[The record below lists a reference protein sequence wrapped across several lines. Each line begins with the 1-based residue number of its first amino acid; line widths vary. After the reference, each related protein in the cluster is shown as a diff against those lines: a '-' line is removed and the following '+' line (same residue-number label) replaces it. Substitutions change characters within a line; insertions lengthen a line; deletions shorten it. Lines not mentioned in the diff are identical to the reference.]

1 MGAEPGSAG
10 VRVLREV
17 TMPPKAPSAAGPTTT
32 GTKTKVS
39 DKVLTQFTSN
49 LAILQDAGL
58 PIVRSLKILEGQTK
72 VGPFKTTLLQICE
85 DVESGSSLSE
95 AMAKH
100 PGVFDPLYTNM
111 VKAGEAGGIL
121 DTILQRLA
129 EFKEKSQRLRNK
141 VKGAAAYP
149 IVVMLVACL
158 LLTFIMIFVVPKF
171 KEVYSQ
177 ITDAQG
183 KKLELPSITKG
194 LIAFAEWLLPTD
206 KGGYGIVIL
215 PVIVLA
221 IWGIVRAWGAT
232 PAGRRMIDGWK
243 IRAPVFGPVTKMT
256 IIARFARTLGTLLS
270 SGVPILEALSIV
282 RGSIPNVVLQDA
294 VQSVHDAIKEGEGM
308 AEPLGKSGIFDDMVV
323 NMIDVGEETGELDKM
338 LIRIADN
345 YDQQVDVKITALVSI
360 LEPALIVFM
369 GGAVALIV
377 FAIFLPML
385 KIVESIGG

>member
-1 MGAEPGSAG
+1 
-10 VRVLREV
+10 
-17 TMPPKAPSAAGPTTT
+17 MPPKAPSAATTSG
-32 GTKTKVS
+32 GTKTRVS
-39 DKVLTQFTSN
+39 EKVLTQFTSN

-72 VGPFKTTLLQICE
+72 VGPFKTTLAQVCE

-100 PGVFDPLYTNM
+100 SGVFDSLYTNM

-129 EFKEKSQRLRNK
+129 EFKEKSQRLKNRIQ
-141 VKGAAAYP
+141 GAMFYP
-149 IVVMLVACL
+149 LTVTVVAGG
-158 LLTFIMIFVVPKF
+158 LLTFIMVVVVPKF

-177 ITDAQG
+177 ITTPDG
-183 KKLELPSITKG
+183 KKLELPGITKG
-194 LIAFAEWLLPTD
+194 LIGFANWLLPTQD
-206 KGGYGIVIL
+206 GGWGIVIL
-215 PVIVLA
+215 PVA
-221 IWGIVRAWGAT
+221 IIAVWGIFKAWGSTAG
-232 PAGRRMIDGWK
+232 GRRTIDRWK
-243 IRAPVFGPVTKMT
+243 VRAPVLGPVTKMT

-270 SGVPILEALSIV
+270 SGVPILEALNIV
-282 RGSIPNVVLQDA
+282 KGSIPNVVLQDA

-345 YDQQVDVKITALVSI
+345 YDQQVDVKLTALISV
-360 LEPALIVFM
+360 LEPALIVVM
-369 GGAVALIV
+369 GGAVACIV

-385 KIVESIGG
+385 KIVEAIGGG

>member
-1 MGAEPGSAG
+1 MAADCVPW
-10 VRVLREV
+10 EV
-17 TMPPKAPSAAGPTTT
+17 TMPPKAPTAAATSGS
-32 GTKTKVS
+32 TKTKVS

-72 VGPFKTTLLQICE
+72 VGPFKTTLSHLCE
-85 DVESGSSLSE
+85 DVESGNSLSE
-95 AMAKH
+95 AMSKH
-100 PGVFDPLYTNM
+100 PGVFDSLYTNM

-158 LLTFIMIFVVPKF
+158 LLTFIMVFVVPKF

-177 ITDAQG
+177 ITTADG
-183 KKLELPSITKG
+183 KKLELPGITKA

-215 PVIVLA
+215 PVILLA
-221 IWGIVRAWGAT
+221 IWGIFRAWGAT
-232 PAGRRMIDGWK
+232 AAGRRMLDGWK

-282 RGSIPNVVLQDA
+282 RGSIANVVLQDA

>member
-17 TMPPKAPSAAGPTTT
+17 TMPPKAPSAAGPATT

-177 ITDAQG
+177 ITDSNG
-183 KKLELPSITKG
+183 KKLELPGITKA

-215 PVIVLA
+215 PVIILA
-221 IWGIVRAWGAT
+221 IWGLFRAWGAT
-232 PAGRRMIDGWK
+232 EGGRRVIDGWK
-243 IRAPVFGPVTKMT
+243 I
-256 IIARFARTLGTLLS
+256 
-270 SGVPILEALSIV
+270 
-282 RGSIPNVVLQDA
+282 
-294 VQSVHDAIKEGEGM
+294 
-308 AEPLGKSGIFDDMVV
+308 
-323 NMIDVGEETGELDKM
+323 
-338 LIRIADN
+338 
-345 YDQQVDVKITALVSI
+345 
-360 LEPALIVFM
+360 
-369 GGAVALIV
+369 
-377 FAIFLPML
+377 
-385 KIVESIGG
+385 

>member
-1 MGAEPGSAG
+1 
-10 VRVLREV
+10 
-17 TMPPKAPSAAGPTTT
+17 MPPKAPSAAATST

-72 VGPFKTTLLQICE
+72 VGPFKTTLAQVCE

-100 PGVFDPLYTNM
+100 PGVFDTLYTNM

-129 EFKEKSQRLRNK
+129 EFKEKSQRLKNR
-141 VKGAAAYP
+141 VKGAMMYP
-149 IVVMLVACL
+149 LVVVLVAGGL
-158 LLTFIMIFVVPKF
+158 LSFIMVVVVPKF

-177 ITDAQG
+177 ITTPDG
-183 KKLELPSITKG
+183 KKLELPGITQF
-194 LIAFAEWLLPTD
+194 LISFAQWLLPT
-206 KGGYGIVIL
+206 KEGGWGIVIL
-215 PVIVLA
+215 PVAIVA
-221 IWGIVRAWGAT
+221 IVFLFIAWGKTAS
-232 PAGRRMIDGWK
+232 GRRTIDGWK
-243 IRAPVFGPVTKMT
+243 VRAPVFGPVTKMT

-270 SGVPILEALSIV
+270 SGVPILEALNIV
-282 RGSIPNVVLQDA
+282 KGSISNVILQDA
-294 VQSVHDAIKEGEGM
+294 VQGVHDAIKEGEGM

-345 YDQQVDVKITALVSI
+345 YDQQVDVKLTALISI
-360 LEPALIVFM
+360 LEPALIVLM
-369 GGAVALIV
+369 GGAVAFIV

-385 KIVESIGG
+385 KIVESIGGG

>member
-1 MGAEPGSAG
+1 
-10 VRVLREV
+10 
-17 TMPPKAPSAAGPTTT
+17 MPPKAPSAAGPTST
-32 GTKTKVS
+32 GTKTRVS

-58 PIVRSLKILEGQTK
+58 PIVRSLKILEGQTR
-72 VGPFKTTLLQICE
+72 VGPFKTTLMQICE

-141 VKGAAAYP
+141 IKGAAAYP
-149 IVVMLVACL
+149 VVVMLVACL

-177 ITDAQG
+177 ITTPDG
-183 KKLELPSITKG
+183 KKMELPGITKG
-194 LIAFAEWLLPTD
+194 LINFAEWLLPTSE
-206 KGGYGIVIL
+206 GGYGVVII
-215 PVIVLA
+215 PVVILA
-221 IWGIVRAWGAT
+221 IWGLFRAWGAT
-232 PAGRRMIDGWK
+232 KGGRRTIDGLK
-243 IRAPVFGPVTKMT
+243 IRTPVFGPVTKMT
-256 IIARFARTLGTLLS
+256 IIARFSRTLGTLLS

-282 RGSIPNVVLQDA
+282 RGSIPNVILQDA

>member
-1 MGAEPGSAG
+1 
-10 VRVLREV
+10 
-17 TMPPKAPSAAGPTTT
+17 MPPKAPAATPGATSV

-39 DKVLTQFTSN
+39 DKVLTEFTSN

-72 VGPFKTTLLQICE
+72 IGPFKTTLSQLTE

-95 AMAKH
+95 AMSKH
-100 PGVFDPLYTNM
+100 PGVFDSLYTNM

-129 EFKEKSQRLRNK
+129 EFKEKSQRLKNR
-141 VKGAAAYP
+141 VRGAMFYP
-149 IVVMLVACL
+149 LTVCFVAGG
-158 LLTFIMIFVVPKF
+158 LLTFIMVVVVPKF

-177 ITDAQG
+177 ITTPDG
-183 KKLELPSITKG
+183 KKLELPGITQA
-194 LIAFAEWLLPTD
+194 LIGFAEWLMPTKD
-206 KGGYGIVIL
+206 GGYGIVIL
-215 PVIVLA
+215 PLCLLA
-221 IWGIVRAWGAT
+221 LWGLFIAWGHT
-232 PAGRRMIDGWK
+232 KGGRRMIDTWK
-243 IRAPVFGPVTKMT
+243 VKAPVLGPVTKMT

-270 SGVPILEALSIV
+270 SGVPILEALNIV
-282 RGSIPNVVLQDA
+282 KGSISNVVLQDA
-294 VQSVHDAIKEGEGM
+294 VQQVHDAIKEGEGM

-345 YDQQVDVKITALVSI
+345 YDQQVDVKLTALISI
-360 LEPALIVFM
+360 LEPALIVVM
-369 GGAVALIV
+369 GGAVACIV

-385 KIVESIGG
+385 KIVESIGGG

>member
-158 LLTFIMIFVVPKF
+158 LLTFIMVFVVPKF

-177 ITDAQG
+177 ITTADG
-183 KKLELPSITKG
+183 KKLELPGITKA

-215 PVIVLA
+215 PVILLA
-221 IWGIVRAWGAT
+221 IWGIFRAWGAT
-232 PAGRRMIDGWK
+232 AAGRRMLDGWK

-282 RGSIPNVVLQDA
+282 RGSIANVVLQDA

>member
-1 MGAEPGSAG
+1 
-10 VRVLREV
+10 
-17 TMPPKAPSAAGPTTT
+17 MPPKAPSAASPSG

-49 LAILQDAGL
+49 LAVLQDAGL

-72 VGPFKTTLLQICE
+72 VGPFKTTLAQVSD

-95 AMAKH
+95 AMSKH

-129 EFKEKSQRLRNK
+129 EFKEKSQRLRSR
-141 VKGAAAYP
+141 VQGAMMYP
-149 IVVMLVACL
+149 LVVVVVAGGL
-158 LLTFIMIFVVPKF
+158 LGFIMVVVVPKF

-177 ITDAQG
+177 ITTGDG
-183 KKLELPSITKG
+183 KKLELPGITKA
-194 LIAFAEWLLPTD
+194 LINFAEWLLPTE
-206 KGGYGIVIL
+206 KGG
-215 PVIVLA
+215 
-221 IWGIVRAWGAT
+221 WGIVWIPLILFAIWLLFTAWGRT
-232 PAGRRMIDGWK
+232 KGGRWIIDGWK
-243 IRAPVFGPVTKMT
+243 IKAPIFGPITKMT

-270 SGVPILEALSIV
+270 SGVPILEALNIV
-282 RGSIPNVVLQDA
+282 RGSMPNVRLQAA
-294 VQSVHDAIKEGEGM
+294 VQGVHDAIKEGEGM

-345 YDQQVDVKITALVSI
+345 YDVQVDVKLTGLISI
-360 LEPALIVFM
+360 LEPALIVVM
-369 GGAVALIV
+369 GGAVAAIV

>member
-1 MGAEPGSAG
+1 
-10 VRVLREV
+10 
-17 TMPPKAPSAAGPTTT
+17 MPPKAPSAAGPTTT

-158 LLTFIMIFVVPKF
+158 LLTFIMVFVVPKF

-177 ITDAQG
+177 ITTADG
-183 KKLELPSITKG
+183 KKLELPGITKA

-215 PVIVLA
+215 PVILLA
-221 IWGIVRAWGAT
+221 IWGIFRAWGAT
-232 PAGRRMIDGWK
+232 AAGRRMLDGWK

-282 RGSIPNVVLQDA
+282 RGSIANVVLQDA

-323 NMIDVGEETGELDKM
+323 NMIDVGEETGELDKR

>member
-1 MGAEPGSAG
+1 
-10 VRVLREV
+10 
-17 TMPPKAPSAAGPTTT
+17 MPPKAPAGAATSG

-72 VGPFKTTLLQICE
+72 VGPFKTTLSHLCE

-95 AMAKH
+95 AMSKH
-100 PGVFDPLYTNM
+100 PGVFDSLYTNM

-129 EFKEKSQRLRNK
+129 EFKEKSQRLRNRI
-141 VKGAAAYP
+141 KGAMFYP
-149 IVVMLVACL
+149 LTVSTVAVL
-158 LLTFIMIFVVPKF
+158 LLGFIMVFVVPKF

-177 ITDAQG
+177 ITTPDG
-183 KKLELPSITKG
+183 KKLELPGITQG
-194 LIAFAEWLLPTD
+194 LISFAEWLLPT
-206 KGGYGIVIL
+206 KNGGYGIVIL
-215 PVIVLA
+215 PLVVIL
-221 IWGIVRAWGAT
+221 IFGAYKGWAST
-232 PAGRRMIDGWK
+232 TGGRRAIDTMK
-243 IRAPVFGPVTKMT
+243 VKAPVFGPVTKMT

-270 SGVPILEALSIV
+270 SGVPILEALNIV

-345 YDQQVDVKITALVSI
+345 YDQQVDVKLTALISI
-360 LEPALIVFM
+360 LEPALIVVM
-369 GGAVALIV
+369 GGAVAIIV

-385 KIVESIGG
+385 KIVESIGGG

>member
-1 MGAEPGSAG
+1 MGPPFELA
-10 VRVLREV
+10 REV
-17 TMPPKAPSAAGPTTT
+17 TMPPKAPSAAAPSG

-39 DKVLTQFTSN
+39 DKILTQFTSN

-72 VGPFKTTLLQICE
+72 VGPFKTTLSQVCE

-100 PGVFDPLYTNM
+100 PGVFDSLYTNM

-129 EFKEKSQRLRNK
+129 EFKEKSQRLKNRIQ
-141 VKGAAAYP
+141 GAMFYP
-149 IVVMLVACL
+149 LTVTVVAGGL
-158 LLTFIMIFVVPKF
+158 LSFIMVVVVPKF

-177 ITDAQG
+177 ITTPDG
-183 KKLELPSITKG
+183 KKLELPGITQV
-194 LIAFAEWLLPTD
+194 LISFAQWLLPTKD
-206 KGGYGIVIL
+206 GGWGIVIM
-215 PVIVLA
+215 PVA
-221 IWGIVRAWGAT
+221 IIALWGMFKAWGAT
-232 PAGRRMIDGWK
+232 KGGRRVIDGWK
-243 IRAPVFGPVTKMT
+243 VKAPVIGPVTKMT

-270 SGVPILEALSIV
+270 SGVPILEALNIV
-282 RGSIPNVVLQDA
+282 RGSIPNVILQEA

-345 YDQQVDVKITALVSI
+345 YDQQVDVKLTALISI
-360 LEPALIVFM
+360 LEPALIVVM
-369 GGAVALIV
+369 GGAVAIIV

-385 KIVESIGG
+385 KIVESIGGG

>member
-1 MGAEPGSAG
+1 
-10 VRVLREV
+10 
-17 TMPPKAPSAAGPTTT
+17 MPPKAPTASGGTSVSG

-72 VGPFKTTLLQICE
+72 IGPFKSTLSRLTE

-100 PGVFDPLYTNM
+100 PGVFDALYTNM

-121 DTILQRLA
+121 DTILMRLA

-141 VKGAAAYP
+141 VKGAMMYP
-149 IVVMLVACL
+149 MVVVLVAGGL
-158 LLTFIMIFVVPKF
+158 LSFIMVVVVPKF

-177 ITDAQG
+177 ITTPDG
-183 KKLELPSITKG
+183 KRLELPGITQA
-194 LIAFAEWLLPTD
+194 LIDFAEWLMPTKD
-206 KGGYGIVIL
+206 GGYGILIMPVIL
-215 PVIVLA
+215 LG
-221 IWGIVRAWGAT
+221 IWGLFVAWGKT
-232 PAGRRMIDGWK
+232 KTGRRMIDTWK
-243 IRAPVFGPVTKMT
+243 VKAPVLGPVTKMT

-270 SGVPILEALSIV
+270 SGVPILEALNIV
-282 RGSIPNVVLQDA
+282 KGSIPNVVLQQA
-294 VQSVHDAIKEGEGM
+294 VQDVHDAIKEGEGM

-345 YDQQVDVKITALVSI
+345 YDQQVDVKLTALISV
-360 LEPALIVFM
+360 LEPALIVVM
-369 GGAVALIV
+369 GGAVACIV

-385 KIVESIGG
+385 KIVESIGAG

>member
-1 MGAEPGSAG
+1 
-10 VRVLREV
+10 
-17 TMPPKAPSAAGPTTT
+17 MPPKAPTAAATSG
-32 GTKTKVS
+32 GTKTKVN

-72 VGPFKTTLLQICE
+72 VGPFKTTLSHLCE

-100 PGVFDPLYTNM
+100 PGVFDSLYTNM

-129 EFKEKSQRLRNK
+129 EFKEKSQRLRNRI
-141 VKGAAAYP
+141 KGAMFYP
-149 IVVMLVACL
+149 LTVSTVAVL
-158 LLTFIMIFVVPKF
+158 LLGFIMVFVVPKF

-177 ITDAQG
+177 ITTPDG
-183 KKLELPSITKG
+183 KKLELPGITQA
-194 LIAFAEWLLPTD
+194 LISFAQWLLPT
-206 KGGYGIVIL
+206 KEGGWGIVIL
-215 PVIVLA
+215 PAVVITL
-221 IWGIVRAWGAT
+221 ILLFKAWGST
-232 PAGRRMIDGWK
+232 KGGRRTLDTWK
-243 IRAPVFGPVTKMT
+243 IKAPVFGPVTKMT

-270 SGVPILEALSIV
+270 SGVPILEALNIV
-282 RGSIPNVVLQDA
+282 KGSIPNVVLQDA

-345 YDQQVDVKITALVSI
+345 YDQQVDVKLGALISI
-360 LEPALIVFM
+360 LEPALIVVM
-369 GGAVALIV
+369 GGAVAVIV

-385 KIVESIGG
+385 KIVESIGGG

>member
-1 MGAEPGSAG
+1 
-10 VRVLREV
+10 
-17 TMPPKAPSAAGPTTT
+17 MPPKAPSAAGPTTT

-100 PGVFDPLYTNM
+100 PGVFDSLYTNM

-149 IVVMLVACL
+149 IVVMLVATL

-177 ITDAQG
+177 ITTPDG
-183 KKLELPSITKG
+183 KKMELPGITQA
-194 LIAFAEWLLPTD
+194 LINFAEWLMPGE
-206 KGGYGIVIL
+206 KGGYGIIIL
-215 PVIVLA
+215 PVVILA
-221 IWGIVRAWGAT
+221 IWGMFKAWGAT
-232 PAGRRMIDGWK
+232 PAGRRTIDGWK
-243 IRAPVFGPVTKMT
+243 IRAPIFGPVTKMT
-256 IIARFARTLGTLLS
+256 IIARFTRTLGTLLS

-282 RGSIPNVVLQDA
+282 RGSIPNVILQEA

-360 LEPALIVFM
+360 LEPVLIVFM
-369 GGAVALIV
+369 GGAVAVIV

>member
-1 MGAEPGSAG
+1 
-10 VRVLREV
+10 
-17 TMPPKAPSAAGPTTT
+17 MPPKAPSAAGPTTT

-177 ITDAQG
+177 ITTADG
-183 KKLELPSITKG
+183 KKMELPGITKA

-215 PVIVLA
+215 PVIILA
-221 IWGIVRAWGAT
+221 IWGLFRAWGAT
-232 PAGRRMIDGWK
+232 PGGRRTLDGWK
-243 IRAPVFGPVTKMT
+243 IRAPIFGPVTKMT